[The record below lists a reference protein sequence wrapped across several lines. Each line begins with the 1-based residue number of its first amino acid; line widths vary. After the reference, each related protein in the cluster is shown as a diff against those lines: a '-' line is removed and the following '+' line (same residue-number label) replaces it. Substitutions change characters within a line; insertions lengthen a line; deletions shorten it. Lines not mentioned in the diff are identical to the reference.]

1 MGLQITEQETTINIF
16 RDSDTI
22 RIYTSDT
29 TMMTKL
35 DKLAKREDCADWRL
49 VHEHYNRE
57 KELVGKTYETRKSL
71 ISFRSNTMTRKI
83 TEEQRVRLSKNLSD
97 YHNRKKFERLKEEL
111 FKCGPVDIM
120 DFLGFEYDED
130 WERNDI
136 ENAMEQVYNQMPQE
150 ELDDFLA
157 KYLN

>member
-1 MGLQITEQETTINIF
+1 
-16 RDSDTI
+16 
-22 RIYTSDT
+22 
-29 TMMTKL
+29 
-35 DKLAKREDCADWRL
+35 
-49 VHEHYNRE
+49 
-57 KELVGKTYETRKSL
+57 
-71 ISFRSNTMTRKI
+71 MTRKI

-136 ENAMEQVYNQMPQE
+136 ENAMDQVYNQMPQE